1 MDSYFTNWTNQNDN
15 HSCIDQALL
24 PYNLI
29 EQNPRKDLSNKILDT
44 ALYGQVKKDKYCQ
57 AVMFTATMTSSIY
70 IGGIGKPAERVKL
83 IIIMYS

>member
-1 MDSYFTNWTNQNDN
+1 YNAL
-15 HSCIDQALL
+15 IDFFLQSKFVTEKEGEVVALRL
-24 PYNLI
+24 
-29 EQNPRKDLSNKILDT
+29 R
-44 ALYGQVKKDKYCQ
+44 QVKDEAVHQDKYCQ